1 VPESLLGK
9 EKEEP
14 IMGHDTRIAV
24 DVAKA
29 VFEVAISDRPGHVI
43 RRERLT
49 RDQFLPFMAQQPVAT
64 VVMEACGSSH
74 HWARKIEGLGHG
86 VVLLPPHH
94 VRPYIRGN
102 KTDRTDAKGI
112 LEASRNEEIH
122 PVPIKS
128 VAQQVLTSLHR
139 LRSGWVAE
147 RTARLNALRG
157 LLRELG
163 FFIPMGAEKVVPA
176 LHALIEDAESELPDG
191 LRNILYEACQEIRDI
206 EARIKLAETQLGA
219 TAQQIPAV
227 ALLRTVP
234 GIGPLT
240 STALVAFLGN
250 IQRFP
255 SGRHLASYLGLTP
268 REFSSGLKRRLGRIS
283 KRGDG
288 YLRTLLIHGARSVLL
303 HARKTQPDR
312 LRLWAHKLDKTH
324 VHNKAAVAVAN
335 KMARILWA
343 VWSRQTPYGSLTKA
357 A

>member
-1 VPESLLGK
+1 
-9 EKEEP
+9 
-14 IMGHDTRIAV
+14 MGNDTRIAV

-29 VFEVAISDRPGHVI
+29 VFEVAISNQAGRVA
-43 RRERLT
+43 RRERLQ
-49 RDQFLPFMAQQPVAT
+49 RAQFLPFMAQQPATT

-74 HWARKIEGLGHG
+74 HWGRRLEALGHQ
-86 VVLLPPHH
+86 VILLPPHH
-94 VRPYIRGN
+94 VRPYVRGN

-112 LEASRNEEIH
+112 LEASRNQDIP

-163 FFIPMGAEKVVPA
+163 IFIPVGARQVVPA
-176 LHALIEDAESELPDG
+176 VWLLVEDADSDLPDAV
-191 LRNILYEACQEIRDI
+191 RNVVAEACQEIRQI
-206 EARIKLAETQLGA
+206 EARIKLVERQLEA
-219 TAQQIPAV
+219 TAEQLPAV
-227 ALLRTVP
+227 GLLLSIP
-234 GIGPLT
+234 GIGLLT
-240 STALVAFLGN
+240 ATALVAFLGN

-268 REFSSGLKRRLGRIS
+268 KEFSSGLKRRLGRIS

-303 HARKTQPDR
+303 HARKQQPDR
-312 LRLWAHKLDKTH
+312 LREWAHNLEKTH

-335 KMARILWA
+335 KMARIVWA
-343 VWSRQTPYGSLTKA
+343 VWSRHTPYGHLVKA